1 VDRSRRALTLTDAE
15 TRVRTIWV
23 NPAEHALTAG
33 TMPPMATTAPAGST
47 VAALLPIMRC
57 PVTEARLTITP
68 EGDLVTEDRGRTYPV
83 FDGVPVLIDP
93 ERSLFDPASEL
104 QSQAGAAG
112 RPGRRQRLR
121 TTAWTVGRRLVPSI
135 GLNVRADDNYRHLG
149 RLLSPPESDGA
160 DPTRRV
166 LIVGGA
172 VEGYGINELLA
183 LPYVEAVETDVVMGP
198 RTQVLADAHDLP
210 FADGSFHAVV
220 VQGVLGNVADPTRV
234 VAEIHR
240 VLMPDGLVYAETNF
254 LQGVVLG
261 PYDFTRYTH
270 VGHRRLFRHFDEV
283 SSGVQ
288 CGPGMMLA
296 WAVVWFLMA
305 LGGRSRPARM
315 ALRGGA
321 PFLVFWLK
329 YLDRYL
335 VDKPGAYDA
344 ASATFFLGRR
354 RTSPVPDR
362 EILRSYRGAV
372 KTEWLDEQRDA
383 TS

>member
-1 VDRSRRALTLTDAE
+1 M
-15 TRVRTIWV
+15 
-23 NPAEHALTAG
+23 
-33 TMPPMATTAPAGST
+33 TMAPLATTAPSGLDI
-47 VAALLPIMRC
+47 AALLPILRC
-57 PVTEARLTITP
+57 PATQAPLAITP
-68 EGDLVTEDRGRTYPV
+68 QGDLVTEDGRRRYRV
-83 FDGVPVLIDP
+83 VDGVPVLIDP
-93 ERSLFDPASEL
+93 EQSLFDPGSPLPAHVE
-104 QSQAGAAG
+104 A
-112 RPGRRQRLR
+112 GRRQRLR
-121 TTAWTVGRRLVPSI
+121 ATGWTVGRRLVPSI
-135 GLNVRADDNYRHLG
+135 SLNVRADENFRHLG
-149 RLLSPPESDGA
+149 RLLSPPESA
-160 DPTRRV
+160 DADSRRRV

-172 VEGYGINELLA
+172 IEGHGIMELLA
-183 LPYVEAVETDVVMGP
+183 LPYVEAVETDVVIGS

-220 VQGVLGNVADPTRV
+220 AQGLLGNVADPQRV
-234 VAEIHR
+234 VAEVHR
-240 VLMPDGLVYAETNF
+240 VLAPDGLVYAETNF
-254 LQGVVLG
+254 LQGVCMG

-270 VGHRRLFRHFDEV
+270 VGHRRLFRHFDEI

-305 LGGRSRPARM
+305 LGGRSRTARL

-354 RTSPVPDR
+354 RTSPVADR
-362 EILRSYRGAV
+362 EILMSYRGAA

-383 TS
+383 TV

>member
-1 VDRSRRALTLTDAE
+1 MNEVTMAP
-15 TRVRTIWV
+15 V
-23 NPAEHALTAG
+23 AG
-33 TMPPMATTAPAGST
+33 TASSGLDVAG
-47 VAALLPIMRC
+47 LLPILRC
-57 PVTEARLTITP
+57 PATKAQLTITP
-68 EGDLVTEDRGRTYPV
+68 EGDLVTEGDGRTYPV
-83 FDGVPVLIDP
+83 VDGVPVLIDP
-93 ERSLFDPASEL
+93 ERSLFDP
-104 QSQAGAAG
+104 QSALPSPAGADG
-112 RPGRRQRLR
+112 GGDRRQRLR
-121 TTAWTVGRRLVPSI
+121 ATAWTVGRRLVPSI
-135 GLNVRADDNYRHLG
+135 SLNVRADHNFRHLG
-149 RLLSPPESDGA
+149 RLLSPPEGEEA
-160 DPTRRV
+160 DSQRRV

-172 VEGYGINELLA
+172 VEGHGIRELLA
-183 LPYVEAVETDVVMGP
+183 LPYVEAVETDVVIGS

-220 VQGVLGNVADPTRV
+220 AQGLLGNVADPERV
-234 VAEIHR
+234 VAEVHR
-240 VLMPDGLVYAETNF
+240 VLAPDGLVYAETNF
-254 LQGVVLG
+254 LQGVCMG

-305 LGGRSRPARM
+305 LGGRSRGARLV
-315 ALRGGA
+315 LRGGA

-362 EILRSYRGAV
+362 EILRSYRGAA

-383 TS
+383 TR